1 MVSARR
7 RLIFKECQRPGFAD
21 VAMYAKPVG
30 KQRIRGLSIR
40 FAEAAIRHFTNV
52 LTQVAVVFDDER
64 RRILHVSVI
73 DLETERDLRRGRH
86 ARRSNGSSR
95 ARKTGTACIAGDGE
109 TDANAKAKGSRTFAP
124 RVLGPRKQSTTCQ
137 PDEGWMILSH
147 STIARGK

>member
-7 RLIFKECQRPGFAD
+7 RLIFKECQRSGFAD

-73 DLETERDLRRGRH
+73 DLETERDLRRGRSRSTLQWIV
-86 ARRSNGSSR
+86 ASEENRNRVYRRR
-95 ARKTGTACIAGDGE
+95 WGD
-109 TDANAKAKGSRTFAP
+109 
-124 RVLGPRKQSTTCQ
+124 
-137 PDEGWMILSH
+137 
-147 STIARGK
+147 